1 VLANGNGTTVW
12 QAKNNAFDR
21 SIFSTSIGDMNI
33 GFPGQYFDAEYGLY
47 YNWNRYYDP
56 MIGRYTQS
64 DPIGLAGGI
73 NTYAYVGG
81 NPISFVDPM
90 GLDRWGGSSGS
101 LIVASGGSLSLY
113 GAGGNSVLGSS
124 GYTSGVGGSTDF
136 TARNVGPIPP
146 GGYTLNTSEI
156 SAGGFLRSLTGD
168 WGSHRAPLHPDAST
182 NTYGRDGFFLH
193 GGRRPG
199 SKGCI
204 DVGQSDA
211 TLFPQLIGI
220 GGTIPVFVGRQ

>member
-1 VLANGNGTTVW
+1 VRARAQECPSIRSLSRCWRPVFFHPSALVNSRLVPRPWYGELASGG
-12 QAKNNAFDR
+12 
-21 SIFSTSIGDMNI
+21 I
-33 GFPGQYFDAEYGLY
+33 
-47 YNWNRYYDP
+47 
-56 MIGRYTQS
+56 YTQS

-81 NPISFVDPM
+81 NPISYVDPM
-90 GLDRWGGSSGS
+90 GLDRWGGSSGN
-101 LIVASGGSLSLY
+101 LIVASGGSLNLY
-113 GAGGNSVLGSS
+113 GAGGNSVLASS

-146 GGYTLNTSEI
+146 GGYTLNTAEI

-220 GGTIPVFVGRQ
+220 GGTIPVFVGRP